1 MSKVA
6 GLASGQITPF
16 HVQEKLGIAID
27 KCQQA
32 CLLAVALEQFEG
44 CEDSQQMLLA
54 ANRKHDC
61 CFSQRK

>member
-6 GLASGQITPF
+6 GHLWPDHPVSRSG
-16 HVQEKLGIAID
+16 KLGIAID

-32 CLLAVALEQFEG
+32 CLLAVALEQFQG

-54 ANRKHDC
+54 ANGKNDC